1 METVLHR
8 FTGGSDGGFGIY
20 DYLPFA
26 SSLILDQAGNIYGT
40 TPLGGAYGYGVVFE
54 LTRSGGSWTE
64 TLLWN
69 FPGGSGGSTPLSG
82 VIFDRAGNLYGTA
95 SGQAGGGEVVYE
107 LSPSGSGGTQKTLYT
122 FSGEDIACP
131 SGGVTMD
138 AQGNLYGTTGGLGS
152 CGAGGEAYVLT
163 PSGGHWTVSRRHTFE
178 AYIGPVE
185 TPTLDAQGNLYD
197 TIPSQ
202 GLGGG
207 PGEVFK
213 VTPPGNG
220 WTYTDF
226 FEFSGSPAGYP
237 FGEMIVDSS
246 GNLYG
251 TASECGQD
259 GEGVVWE
266 ITP

>member
-69 FPGGSGGSTPLSG
+69 FPGGSGGSTPSSG

-152 CGAGGEAYVLT
+152 SGAGGEAYVLT

-202 GLGGG
+202 GRGGG